1 MMEQYRRIR
10 RDLPEGTILFF
21 RLGDFYEMFLG
32 DAKDAARIL
41 DITLTKRHDIPM
53 CGFPYHA
60 AEGYIAQL
68 IGAGKKVAICEQ
80 VEDPAAAKGIV
91 KREITRV
98 VTPGTVLN
106 EGSLDRSRNNYLAGL
121 VREGDHFGL
130 AMLDLSTGTFWI
142 EESTSAEALSNN
154 LARYTPQECIVPEAS
169 MEDDLIDPILGK
181 TLKTICEDWTFE
193 ADSAEDVLLRH
204 FKVHSLKGFGC
215 ENSPLGLRAA
225 GAVLYYVNTELRRN
239 LAHVRRIQVKNPEDY
254 LLLDETT
261 VMNLE
266 LIAPLN
272 PARQGPKAT
281 LLNVLDST
289 RTAMGARMLRDWIV
303 RPLSDLPSINA
314 RHDAV
319 DAFTQQRP
327 LLSEVRNT
335 LGDMRDLERIMSRLG
350 SGSGNARDLRSV
362 GESLDQLPK
371 LKELLVGSASCIQ
384 EPVQM
389 QNEDT
394 RSRIRDSTRGRE
406 AALLCGNDG
415 KEWQP
420 CPTRKH
426 PFQTLE
432 KSIELLPTLG
442 KRIDEAI
449 DDEPAVSTK
458 EGGMIRKGF
467 STELDDLR
475 DAGAK
480 GKQWLAEFQ
489 AAEQERTGIK
499 SLKIRYNKVFGYF
512 IEITKSNL
520 SMVPEEYTRKQTM
533 TNAERFITP
542 ELKEY
547 ENKILGAQERAVAL
561 ELELFTQIREEV
573 VKEIDTIQRNARAVA
588 EVDVLATFAE
598 DALTRRYVRPIMS
611 ESDDLEIHDGR
622 HAVVEQMPDAER
634 FVPNDTTLNCI
645 DHQLVIITGPNM
657 AGKSTYIRQVALITI
672 MAHIGSFV
680 PASEAKIGLVDRV
693 FTRVGASDD
702 LARGR
707 STFMVE
713 MQETANILNNATPK
727 SLIVLDEIGRG
738 TSTFDGISIAWSVA
752 EFLCTNPAVRAKTLF
767 ATHYHELTD
776 LSLTM
781 PGVQNANV
789 LVKERGDQIT
799 FLRKIV
805 PGSADKSY
813 GIHVARLAGLP
824 DQVLNRANEILRNLE
839 EGEFEAE
846 GAPKIARRTV
856 RKKKPDDSQMD
867 LF

>member
-1 MMEQYRRIR
+1 MAEKTTPMMDQYRRIR
-10 RDLPEGTILFF
+10 RELPENTILFF
-21 RLGDFYEMFLG
+21 RLGDFYEMFME
-32 DAKDAARIL
+32 DAKEAARIL

-53 CGFPYHA
+53 CGIPYHA
-60 AEGYIAQL
+60 AEGYLAQL
-68 IGAGKKVAICEQ
+68 IAAGKKVAICEQ

-98 VTPGTVLN
+98 VTPGTVLD
-106 EGSLDRSRNNYLAGL
+106 ETSLDRTKNNYLASL
-121 VREGDHFGL
+121 VRENECFGL
-130 AMLDLSTGTFWI
+130 AMLDLSTGAFWI
-142 EESTSAEALSNN
+142 EESTSAGALSGN
-154 LARYTPQECIVPEAS
+154 LARYAPQECIVAETATNDA
-169 MEDDLIDPILGK
+169 EILAVMGR
-181 TLKTICEDWTFE
+181 TLKTIGEDWTFE
-193 ADSAEDVLLRH
+193 AKNAEEVLLRH

-225 GAVLYYVNTELRRN
+225 GAMLYYVNTGLRRN
-239 LAHVRRIQVKNPEDY
+239 LAHVRRIQVKNPDDY

-261 VMNLE
+261 IMNLE
-266 LIAPLN
+266 LVAPLN
-272 PARQGPKAT
+272 PARQGPKST
-281 LLNVLDST
+281 LLSVLDTT

-303 RPLSDLPSINA
+303 RPLRDLSEINA
-314 RHDAV
+314 RLDAV
-319 DAFTQQRP
+319 ETFTTNRT
-327 LLSEVRNT
+327 LLAEVREL
-335 LGDMRDLERIMSRLG
+335 LGEMRDLERIMSRLG
-350 SGSGNARDLRSV
+350 SGGGNARDLRAV
-362 GESLDQLPK
+362 GESLDQLPQ
-371 LKELLVGSASCIQ
+371 LKKLLVGPASCIQ
-384 EPVQM
+384 EPVETQLK
-389 QNEDT
+389 DT
-394 RSRIRDSTRGRE
+394 RSRIRE
-406 AALLCGNDG
+406 A
-415 KEWQP
+415 
-420 CPTRKH
+420 CPTMEH
-426 PFQTLE
+426 PFRTLE
-432 KSIELLPTLG
+432 KSLTELPDIG
-442 KRIDEAI
+442 KMIHEAI

-458 EGGMIRKGF
+458 DGGMIRRGF
-467 STELDDLR
+467 SAELDELR
-475 DAGAK
+475 DAAGK

-489 AAEQERTGIK
+489 TAEQERTGIK
-499 SLKIRYNKVFGYF
+499 SLKVRFNQVFGYF
-512 IEITKSNL
+512 IEITNSNL
-520 SMVPEEYTRKQTM
+520 SMVPETYTRKQTM

-561 ELELFTQIREEV
+561 EFELFSQLRDEV
-573 VKEIDTIQRNARAVA
+573 VKHIDEIQRNARAVA
-588 EVDVLATFAE
+588 EVDVLASFAE
-598 DALTRRYVRPIMS
+598 NALTRRYVRPAMS
-611 ESDDLEIHDGR
+611 EQDELIIHDGR

-634 FVPNDTTLNCI
+634 FVPNDTTLNCS
-645 DHQLVIITGPNM
+645 DHQLIVITGPNM

-672 MAHIGSFV
+672 IAHIGSFV
-680 PASEAKIGLVDRV
+680 PASQAKIGLVDRV

-752 EFLCTNPAVRAKTLF
+752 EFLCTNPSVRAKTLF

-805 PGSADKSY
+805 PGAADKSY

-824 DQVLNRANEILRNLE
+824 ASVLERANEILHNLE

-846 GAPKIARRTV
+846 GMPKLAQHRTR
-856 RKKKPDDSQMD
+856 RKKASDSQMN

>member
-10 RDLPEGTILFF
+10 RELPENTLLFF
-21 RLGDFYEMFLG
+21 RLGDFYEMFMD
-32 DAKDAARIL
+32 DAKEAARIL
-41 DITLTKRHDIPM
+41 DITLTKRHDVPM
-53 CGFPYHA
+53 CGIPYHA
-60 AEGYIAQL
+60 ADGYLAQL
-68 IGAGKKVAICEQ
+68 IDAGKKVAICEQ

-91 KREITRV
+91 KRAVTRI
-98 VTPGTVLN
+98 VTPGTILD
-106 EGSLDRSRNNYLAGL
+106 EGTLDRAKNNYLAGL
-121 VREGDHFGL
+121 VRDGERFGL
-130 AMLDLSTGTFWI
+130 AMLDLSTGAFWI
-142 EESTSAEALSNN
+142 EESSSANALAGN
-154 LARYTPQECIVPEAS
+154 LARYAPQECIVAEAAAND
-169 MEDDLIDPILGK
+169 EVLFPILGK
-181 TLKTICEDWTFE
+181 TLQTVCEDWTFE
-193 ADSAEDVLLRH
+193 KANAEDTLLRH

-225 GAVLYYVNTELRRN
+225 GAVLHYVATELRRN
-239 LAHVRRIQVKNPEDY
+239 LAHVRRIQVKNPDDY

-272 PARQGPKAT
+272 PARQGPKST
-281 LLNVLDST
+281 LLSVLDT
-289 RTAMGARMLRDWIV
+289 TKTAMGARLLRDWIV
-303 RPLSDLPSINA
+303 RPLNNLDAINT
-314 RHDAV
+314 RLNAV
-319 DAFTQQRP
+319 SAFVENRI
-327 LLSEVRNT
+327 LLNDIRDV

-350 SGSGNARDLRSV
+350 SGGGNARDLRAV

-371 LKELLVGSASCIQ
+371 LKELLT
-384 EPVQM
+384 
-389 QNEDT
+389 QNQ
-394 RSRIRDSTRGRE
+394 
-406 AALLCGNDG
+406 N
-415 KEWQP
+415 
-420 CPTRKH
+420 
-426 PFQTLE
+426 FQTL
-432 KSIELLPTLG
+432 KTTIELLPDLG

-458 EGGMIRKGF
+458 EGGMIRRSF
-467 STELDDLR
+467 SAELDELR
-475 DAGAK
+475 DAAGK

-489 AAEQERTGIK
+489 ASEQERTGIK
-499 SLKIRYNKVFGYF
+499 SLKVRFNQVFGYF
-512 IEITKSNL
+512 IEITNSNL
-520 SMVPEEYTRKQTM
+520 SMVPESYIRKQTM
-533 TNAERFITP
+533 ANAERFITP

-547 ENKILGAQERAVAL
+547 ENKILGAQERAIAL
-561 ELELFTQIREEV
+561 EFELFSQLREEV
-573 VKEIDTIQRNARAVA
+573 VKHIDAIQRNARAVA
-588 EVDVLATFAE
+588 EADVLTAFA
-598 DALTRRYVRPIMS
+598 DNALSRRYVRPAMS
-611 ESDDLEIHDGR
+611 NGDELMIRDGR

-634 FVPNDTTLNCI
+634 FVPNDTTLNCT
-645 DHQLVIITGPNM
+645 DHQLIVITGPNM

-752 EFLCTNPAVRAKTLF
+752 EFLCTNPSVRAKTLF

-805 PGSADKSY
+805 PGAADKSY

-824 DQVLNRANEILRNLE
+824 PSVLERANEILRNLE
-839 EGEFEAE
+839 EGEFEVE
-846 GAPKIARRTV
+846 GTPKIARHGSR
-856 RKKKPDDSQMD
+856 RKKPNDSQLS

>member
-1 MMEQYRRIR
+1 MMDQYRRIR
-10 RDLPEGTILFF
+10 RELPENTLLFF
-21 RLGDFYEMFLG
+21 RLGDFYEMFME
-32 DAKDAARIL
+32 DAKEASRIL

-53 CGFPYHA
+53 CGIPYHA
-60 AEGYIAQL
+60 ADGYLAQL
-68 IGAGKKVAICEQ
+68 IDAGKKVAICEQ

-91 KREITRV
+91 KRAVTRI
-98 VTPGTVLN
+98 VTPGTILD
-106 EGSLDRSRNNYLAGL
+106 EGPLDRAKNNYLAGL
-121 VREGDHFGL
+121 VRDGERFGL
-130 AMLDLSTGTFWI
+130 AMLDLSTGAFWI
-142 EESTSAEALSNN
+142 EESSSAGALSGN
-154 LARYTPQECIVPEAS
+154 LARYAPQECIVAEAAA
-169 MEDDLIDPILGK
+169 DDEAILPILGK
-181 TLKTICEDWTFE
+181 TLKTVCEDWTFE
-193 ADSAEDVLLRH
+193 GDSTEDVLLRH

-225 GAVLYYVNTELRRN
+225 GAVLYYVSTELRRN
-239 LAHVRRIQVKNPEDY
+239 LAHVRRIQVKNPDDY

-266 LIAPLN
+266 LVAPLN
-272 PARQGPKAT
+272 PARQGPKST
-281 LLNVLDST
+281 LLSVLDT
-289 RTAMGARMLRDWIV
+289 TKTAMGARLLRDWIV
-303 RPLSDLPSINA
+303 RPLSDLSSINA
-314 RHDAV
+314 RLDAV
-319 DAFTQQRP
+319 EAFTTDRT
-327 LLSEVRNT
+327 LLAQVREL
-335 LGDMRDLERIMSRLG
+335 LGEMRDLERIMSRLG
-350 SGSGNARDLRSV
+350 SGGGNARDLRAV

-371 LKELLVGSASCIQ
+371 LKELLTEPFVGLTSCIQ
-384 EPVQM
+384 EPVKM
-389 QNEDT
+389 QTENT
-394 RSRIRDSTRGRE
+394 RSRIRE
-406 AALLCGNDG
+406 A
-415 KEWQP
+415 
-420 CPTRKH
+420 CPTMKH

-432 KSIELLPTLG
+432 KLIEILPTLG
-442 KRIDEAI
+442 KAIDEAI

-458 EGGMIRKGF
+458 EGGMIRRGF
-467 STELDDLR
+467 SADLDELR
-475 DAGAK
+475 DAAGK

-499 SLKIRYNKVFGYF
+499 SLKVRYNKVFGYF
-512 IEITKSNL
+512 IEITNSNL
-520 SMVPEEYTRKQTM
+520 SMVPESYIRKQTM

-561 ELELFTQIREEV
+561 EFELFSQIREDV
-573 VKEIDTIQRNARAVA
+573 VKHIDAIQRNARAVA
-588 EVDVLATFAE
+588 EADVLAAFA
-598 DALTRRYVRPIMS
+598 DNALSRRYVRPAMS
-611 ESDDLEIHDGR
+611 NGDELILHDGR

-634 FVPNDTTLNCI
+634 FVPNDTTLNCT
-645 DHQLVIITGPNM
+645 DHQLIVITGPNM

-805 PGSADKSY
+805 PGAADKSY

-824 DQVLNRANEILRNLE
+824 QSVLDRANEILHNLE

-846 GAPKIARRTV
+846 GAPKLAQHRLR
-856 RKKKPDDSQMD
+856 RKKPNDSQMD

>member
-1 MMEQYRRIR
+1 MDSNKKITPMMEQYRRIR
-10 RDLPEGTILFF
+10 RDLPDDTILFF

-60 AEGYIAQL
+60 AEGYISQ
-68 IGAGKKVAICEQ
+68 IISAGRKVAICEQ

-98 VTPGTVLN
+98 VTPGTILD
-106 EGSLDRSRNNYLAGL
+106 EGTLDRSRNNYLAGL
-121 VREGDHFGL
+121 VREGSHFGL

-142 EESTSAEALSNN
+142 EESASAEALSNN

-169 MEDDLIDPILGK
+169 VEDDLIDPILGN

-193 ADSAEDVLLRH
+193 AENAEEVLLRH

-225 GAVLYYVNTELRRN
+225 GAVLYYVSTELRRN

-281 LLNVLDST
+281 LLHVLDST

-303 RPLSDLPSINA
+303 RPLRDLSAIHA
-314 RHDAV
+314 RHNAV
-319 DAFTQQRP
+319 SAFVSNRM
-327 LLSEVRNT
+327 LLQDVRGV

-362 GESLDQLPK
+362 GESLDQLPQ
-371 LKELLVGSASCIQ
+371 LKALLVGPASCIQ
-384 EPVQM
+384 EPVETQ
-389 QNEDT
+389 DT
-394 RSRIRDSTRGRE
+394 RSRIRE
-406 AALLCGNDG
+406 A
-415 KEWQP
+415 
-420 CPTRKH
+420 CPTTKH
-426 PFQTLE
+426 PFQGLE
-432 KSIELLPTLG
+432 QSITHLPTLG
-442 KRIDEAI
+442 KQIDEAI

-467 STELDDLR
+467 SPELDELR

-512 IEITKSNL
+512 IEVTKSNL

-547 ENKILGAQERAVAL
+547 ENKILGAQERAVVL
-561 ELELFTQIREEV
+561 ELELFTQIRAEV
-573 VKEIDTIQRNARAVA
+573 VKEIDAIQRNARAVA
-588 EVDVLATFAE
+588 EVDVLSTFAE
-598 DALTRRYVRPIMS
+598 DALTRRYVRPTMS
-611 ESDDLEIHDGR
+611 EGDELEIHDGR
-622 HAVVEQMPDAER
+622 HAVVEQMPEAER
-634 FVPNDTTLNCI
+634 FVPNDTTLNCQ

-781 PGVQNANV
+781 PGVQNESV

-824 DQVLNRANEILRNLE
+824 SQVIDRANEILRNLE

-846 GAPKIARRTV
+846 GSPKIARHGP
-856 RKKKPDDSQMD
+856 RKKKANDSQMD

>member
-1 MMEQYRRIR
+1 MEAKNKTTPMMDQYRRIR
-10 RDLPEGTILFF
+10 RELPENTILFF
-21 RLGDFYEMFLG
+21 RLGDFYEMFMD
-32 DAKDAARIL
+32 DAKEAARIL

-53 CGFPYHA
+53 CGIPYHA
-60 AEGYIAQL
+60 AEGYLAQL
-68 IGAGKKVAICEQ
+68 IDAGKKVAICEQ

-91 KREITRV
+91 KRAVTRI
-98 VTPGTVLN
+98 VTPGTILD
-106 EGSLDRSRNNYLAGL
+106 EGTLDRTKNNYLAGL
-121 VREGDHFGL
+121 VREGERFGL
-130 AMLDLSTGTFWI
+130 AMLDLSTGAFWI
-142 EESTSAEALSNN
+142 EESSSAEALSGN
-154 LARYTPQECIVPEAS
+154 LARYAPQECIVAEAS
-169 MEDDLIDPILGK
+169 ADDAVILPILGS
-181 TLKTICEDWTFE
+181 TLKTVCEDWTFE
-193 ADSAEDVLLRH
+193 SAGAEDFLLRH

-225 GAVLYYVNTELRRN
+225 GAVLYYVNTGLRRN
-239 LAHVRRIQVKNPEDY
+239 LAHVRRIQVKNPDDY

-281 LLNVLDST
+281 LLSVLDTT

-303 RPLSDLPSINA
+303 RPLSDLAAIHA
-314 RHDAV
+314 RLDAV
-319 DAFTQQRP
+319 QAFTANRT
-327 LLSEVRNT
+327 LLAEMREL
-335 LGDMRDLERIMSRLG
+335 LGEMRDLERMMSRLG
-350 SGSGNARDLRSV
+350 SGGGNARDLRAV

-371 LKELLVGSASCIQ
+371 LKELLAES
-384 EPVQM
+384 E
-389 QNEDT
+389 
-394 RSRIRDSTRGRE
+394 
-406 AALLCGNDG
+406 
-415 KEWQP
+415 
-420 CPTRKH
+420 

-432 KSIELLPTLG
+432 KSLTELPAIG
-442 KRIDEAI
+442 KMIREAI

-458 EGGMIRKGF
+458 EGGMIRRGF
-467 STELDDLR
+467 SAELDALR
-475 DAGAK
+475 DAAGK

-499 SLKIRYNKVFGYF
+499 SLKVRFNQVFGYF
-512 IEITKSNL
+512 IEITNSNL
-520 SMVPEEYTRKQTM
+520 SMVPEHYTRKQTM

-561 ELELFTQIREEV
+561 EFELFTQIRGEV
-573 VKEIDTIQRNARAVA
+573 VQHIDEVQRNARIVA
-588 EVDVLATFAE
+588 EADVLAAFAE
-598 DALTRRYVRPIMS
+598 NALTRRYVRPVMS
-611 ESDDLEIHDGR
+611 GGDELMIRDGR
-622 HAVVEQMPDAER
+622 HAVVEQMPDSER
-634 FVPNDTTLNCI
+634 FVPNDTTLNCS
-645 DHQLVIITGPNM
+645 DHQLIVITGPNM

-680 PASEAKIGLVDRV
+680 PASEAQIGLVDRV

-776 LSLTM
+776 LSLTL

-805 PGSADKSY
+805 PGAADKSY

-824 DQVLNRANEILRNLE
+824 PSVLERAREILHNLE

-846 GAPKIARRTV
+846 GSPKLAQHRTR
-856 RKKKPDDSQMD
+856 RKKPGDSQLS

>member
-1 MMEQYRRIR
+1 MADKPTPMMEQYRRIR
-10 RDLPEGTILFF
+10 RELPENTLLFF
-21 RLGDFYEMFLG
+21 RLGDFYEMFME
-32 DAKDAARIL
+32 DAREASRIL

-53 CGFPYHA
+53 CGVPYHA
-60 AEGYIAQL
+60 AEGYLAQL
-68 IGAGKKVAICEQ
+68 IEAGKKVAICEQ

-91 KREITRV
+91 KREVTRV
-98 VTPGTVLN
+98 VTPGTVLD
-106 EGSLDRSRNNYLAGL
+106 ETALDRSRNNYLAGL
-121 VREGDHFGL
+121 VREGETFGL

-142 EESTSAEALSNN
+142 EESASAEALANN
-154 LARYTPQECIVPEAS
+154 LARYAPQECIVAETAAD
-169 MEDDLIDPILGK
+169 DDLIDPVLGQ
-181 TLKTICEDWTFE
+181 TLKTVCDDWTFE

-239 LAHVRRIQVKNPEDY
+239 LAHVRRIQVKNPDDY
-254 LLLDETT
+254 VLLDETT

-281 LLNVLDST
+281 LLHVLDST
-289 RTAMGARMLRDWIV
+289 RTAMGARMLRDWII
-303 RPLSDLPSINA
+303 RPLRELAAINA
-314 RHDAV
+314 RLDAV
-319 DAFTQQRP
+319 QAFTEKRT
-327 LLSEVRNT
+327 LLAEVREM
-335 LGDMRDLERIMSRLG
+335 LGEMRDLERIMSRLG
-350 SGSGNARDLRSV
+350 SGGGNARDLCAV
-362 GESLDQLPK
+362 GESLDQLPTLKK
-371 LKELLVGSASCIQ
+371 LLAKNQFFKGV
-384 EPVQM
+384 
-389 QNEDT
+389 
-394 RSRIRDSTRGRE
+394 
-406 AALLCGNDG
+406 
-415 KEWQP
+415 
-420 CPTRKH
+420 
-426 PFQTLE
+426 E
-432 KSIELLPTLG
+432 KSITELPG
-442 KRIDEAI
+442 IVKKISEAI
-449 DDEPAVSTK
+449 DDEPAVSVK
-458 EGGMIRKGF
+458 EGGMIRRGF
-467 STELDDLR
+467 SDELDDLR
-475 DAGAK
+475 DAAGK

-489 AAEQERTGIK
+489 ASEQERTGIK

-512 IEITKSNL
+512 IEVTNSNL

-561 ELELFTQIREEV
+561 EFELFVQLRNEV
-573 VKEIDTIQRNARAVA
+573 VKEIDAIQRNARAVA

-598 DALTRRYVRPIMS
+598 DALTRRYVRPVM
-611 ESDDLEIHDGR
+611 SDDDTLSITDGR
-622 HAVVEQMPDAER
+622 HAVVEQMPDSER
-634 FVPNDTTLNCI
+634 FVPNDTTLNCQ

-680 PASEAKIGLVDRV
+680 PASEAQIGLVDRV

-781 PGVQNANV
+781 PGVQNCNV
-789 LVKERGDQIT
+789 LVKERGDRIT

-824 DQVLNRANEILRNLE
+824 ASVLERAEEILRNLE

-846 GAPKIARRTV
+846 GTPKIARQRTR
-856 RKKKPDDSQMD
+856 RKKTDDSQMH
-867 LF
+867 FF

>member
-1 MMEQYRRIR
+1 MMDQYRRIR
-10 RDLPEGTILFF
+10 RELPENTILFF
-21 RLGDFYEMFLG
+21 RLGDFYEMFLD
-32 DAKDAARIL
+32 DAKEASRIL

-53 CGFPYHA
+53 CGVPYHA
-60 AEGYIAQL
+60 VEGYLAQL
-68 IGAGKKVAICEQ
+68 VEAGKKVAICEQ

-91 KREITRV
+91 KRAVTRI
-98 VTPGTVLN
+98 VTPGTILD
-106 EGSLDRSRNNYLAGL
+106 EATLDRDRNNYLAGL
-121 VREGDHFGL
+121 VRDGDRFGL
-130 AMLDLSTGTFWI
+130 AMLDLSTGAFWL
-142 EESTSAEALSNN
+142 EESASAGALANN
-154 LARYTPQECIVPEAS
+154 LARYAPQECIVAEAAT
-169 MEDDLIDPILGK
+169 DDDAISPILGN
-181 TLKTICEDWTFE
+181 TLKTVCEDWTFE
-193 ADSAEDVLLRH
+193 RDNAEDVLLRH

-215 ENSPLGLRAA
+215 ENAPLGLRAA
-225 GAVLYYVNTELRRN
+225 GAVLYYVSTELRRN
-239 LAHVRRIQVKNPEDY
+239 LAHVRRIQVKNPDDY
-254 LLLDETT
+254 LWLDETT

-266 LIAPLN
+266 LVAPLN

-281 LLNVLDST
+281 LLKVLDST
-289 RTAMGARMLRDWIV
+289 RTAMGARLLRDWIV
-303 RPLSDLPSINA
+303 RPLSDLSTINA
-314 RHDAV
+314 RLDAV
-319 DAFTQQRP
+319 GAFVSNRM
-327 LLSEVRNT
+327 LLNDIRGV
-335 LGDMRDLERIMSRLG
+335 LGDLRDLERIMSRLG
-350 SGSGNARDLRSV
+350 SGGGNARDLRAV
-362 GESLDQLPK
+362 GESLDQLPR
-371 LKELLVGSASCIQ
+371 LKELLAGPASGIQ
-384 EPVQM
+384 EPIKM
-389 QNEDT
+389 ENEDT
-394 RSRIRDSTRGRE
+394 HSQIRE
-406 AALLCGNDG
+406 A
-415 KEWQP
+415 
-420 CPTRKH
+420 CPTIKN
-426 PFQTLE
+426 PFQPLE

-442 KRIDEAI
+442 KMIDEAI
-449 DDEPAVSTK
+449 DDEPAISTK
-458 EGGMIRKGF
+458 DGGMIRRGF
-467 STELDDLR
+467 SADLDELR
-475 DAGAK
+475 DAAGK

-489 AAEQERTGIK
+489 MAERERTGIK
-499 SLKIRYNKVFGYF
+499 SLKVRYNKVFGYF
-512 IEITKSNL
+512 IEITKSHL

-547 ENKILGAQERAVAL
+547 ENKILGAQERAVTL
-561 ELELFTQIREEV
+561 ELELFIQLRDEV

-588 EVDVLATFAE
+588 EADVLAAFAE
-598 DALTRRYVRPIMS
+598 NALTRHYVRPEMS
-611 ESDDLEIHDGR
+611 EDDALEIRDGR
-622 HAVVEQMPDAER
+622 HAVVEQMPNAER

-645 DHQLVIITGPNM
+645 DHQLIIITGPNM

-824 DQVLNRANEILRNLE
+824 ASVLNRANEILKNLE
-839 EGEFEAE
+839 EGEFESE
-846 GAPKIARRTV
+846 GTPKIARQRPRR
-856 RKKKPDDSQMD
+856 RKRDDSQMD

>member
-1 MMEQYRRIR
+1 MDQYRRIR
-10 RDLPEGTILFF
+10 RELPENTILFF
-21 RLGDFYEMFLG
+21 RLGDFYEMFMD
-32 DAKDAARIL
+32 DAKEAARIL
-41 DITLTKRHDIPM
+41 DITLTKRQDVPM
-53 CGFPYHA
+53 CGVPYHA
-60 AEGYIAQL
+60 AEGYLAQL

-98 VTPGTVLN
+98 VTPGTILD
-106 EGSLDRSRNNYLAGL
+106 ETALDRAKNNYLAGL
-121 VREGDHFGL
+121 VHDSGRFGL
-130 AMLDLSTGTFWI
+130 AMLDLSTGAFWI
-142 EESTSAEALSNN
+142 EESSSAGALSGN
-154 LARYTPQECIVPEAS
+154 LARYVPQECIVAEKAE
-169 MEDDLIDPILGK
+169 EDAAILPILGN
-181 TLKTICEDWTFE
+181 TLKTVCEDWTFDS
-193 ADSAEDVLLRH
+193 ASAEDVLLRH

-225 GAVLYYVNTELRRN
+225 GAVLYYVSTGLRRN
-239 LAHVRRIQVKNPEDY
+239 LAHVRRIQVKNPDDY

-266 LIAPLN
+266 LVAPLN
-272 PARQGPKAT
+272 PARQGPKST
-281 LLNVLDST
+281 LLSVLDT
-289 RTAMGARMLRDWIV
+289 TKTAMGARLLRDWIV
-303 RPLSDLPSINA
+303 RPLNNLAAINA
-314 RHDAV
+314 RLDAV
-319 DAFTQQRP
+319 EAFTANRT
-327 LLSEVRNT
+327 LLAQVRDL
-335 LGDMRDLERIMSRLG
+335 LGEMRDLERIMSRLG
-350 SGSGNARDLRSV
+350 SGGGNARDLRAV
-362 GESLDQLPK
+362 GESLDQLPN
-371 LKELLVGSASCIQ
+371 LKELLA
-384 EPVQM
+384 
-389 QNEDT
+389 QNE
-394 RSRIRDSTRGRE
+394 
-406 AALLCGNDG
+406 NF
-415 KEWQP
+415 QP
-420 CPTRKH
+420 
-426 PFQTLE
+426 LE
-432 KSIELLPTLG
+432 KSLTELPTIG
-442 KRIDEAI
+442 TMINEAI
-449 DDEPAVSTK
+449 DDEPAVSVK
-458 EGGMIRKGF
+458 EGGMIRRGF
-467 STELDDLR
+467 STELDELR
-475 DAGAK
+475 DAAGK

-499 SLKIRYNKVFGYF
+499 SLKVRFNQVFGYF
-512 IEITKSNL
+512 IEITNSNL
-520 SMVPEEYTRKQTM
+520 AMVPEAYTRKQTM

-561 ELELFTQIREEV
+561 EFELFAQIRDEV
-573 VKEIDTIQRNARAVA
+573 VKHIDAIQRNARAVA
-588 EVDVLATFAE
+588 EADVLAAFAE
-598 DALTRRYVRPIMS
+598 NALTRRYVRPAMS
-611 ESDDLEIHDGR
+611 DGDELVIRDGR

-634 FVPNDTTLNCI
+634 FVPNDTTLNCSS
-645 DHQLVIITGPNM
+645 HQLIVITGPNM

-680 PASEAKIGLVDRV
+680 PAGEAHIGLVDRV

-805 PGSADKSY
+805 PGAADKSY

-824 DQVLNRANEILRNLE
+824 SSVLERAAEILRNLE

-846 GAPKIARRTV
+846 GAPKIARHGAR
-856 RKKKPDDSQMD
+856 RKKSSDSQMN

>member
-1 MMEQYRRIR
+1 MDQYRRIR
-10 RDLPEGTILFF
+10 RELPENTILFF
-21 RLGDFYEMFLG
+21 RLGDFYEMFMD
-32 DAKDAARIL
+32 DAKEAARIL
-41 DITLTKRHDIPM
+41 DITLTKRQDVPM
-53 CGFPYHA
+53 CGVPYHA
-60 AEGYIAQL
+60 AEGYLAQL

-98 VTPGTVLN
+98 VTPGTILD
-106 EGSLDRSRNNYLAGL
+106 ETALDRAKNNYLAGL
-121 VREGDHFGL
+121 VHDSGRFGL
-130 AMLDLSTGTFWI
+130 AMLDLSTGAFWI
-142 EESTSAEALSNN
+142 EESSSAGALSGN
-154 LARYTPQECIVPEAS
+154 LARYVPQECIVAEKAE
-169 MEDDLIDPILGK
+169 EDAAILPILGN
-181 TLKTICEDWTFE
+181 TLKTVCEDWTFDS
-193 ADSAEDVLLRH
+193 ASAEDVLLRH

-225 GAVLYYVNTELRRN
+225 GAVLYYVSTGLRRN
-239 LAHVRRIQVKNPEDY
+239 LAHVRRIQVKNPDDY

-266 LIAPLN
+266 LVAPLN
-272 PARQGPKAT
+272 PARQGPKST
-281 LLNVLDST
+281 LLSVLDT
-289 RTAMGARMLRDWIV
+289 TKTAMGARLLRDWIV
-303 RPLSDLPSINA
+303 RPLNNLAAINA
-314 RHDAV
+314 RLDAV
-319 DAFTQQRP
+319 EAFTANRT
-327 LLSEVRNT
+327 LLAQV
-335 LGDMRDLERIMSRLG
+335 
-350 SGSGNARDLRSV
+350 RDLRAV
-362 GESLDQLPK
+362 GESLDQLPN
-371 LKELLVGSASCIQ
+371 LKELLA
-384 EPVQM
+384 
-389 QNEDT
+389 QNE
-394 RSRIRDSTRGRE
+394 
-406 AALLCGNDG
+406 NF
-415 KEWQP
+415 QP
-420 CPTRKH
+420 
-426 PFQTLE
+426 LE
-432 KSIELLPTLG
+432 KSLTELPTIG
-442 KRIDEAI
+442 TMINEAI
-449 DDEPAVSTK
+449 DDEPAVSVK
-458 EGGMIRKGF
+458 EGGMIRRGF
-467 STELDDLR
+467 STELDELR
-475 DAGAK
+475 DAAGK

-499 SLKIRYNKVFGYF
+499 SLKVRFNQVFGYF
-512 IEITKSNL
+512 IEITNSNL
-520 SMVPEEYTRKQTM
+520 AMVPEAYTRKQTM

-561 ELELFTQIREEV
+561 EFELFAQIRDEV
-573 VKEIDTIQRNARAVA
+573 VKHIDAIQRNARAVA
-588 EVDVLATFAE
+588 EADVLAAFAE
-598 DALTRRYVRPIMS
+598 NALTRRYVRPAMS
-611 ESDDLEIHDGR
+611 DGDELVIRDGR

-634 FVPNDTTLNCI
+634 FVPNDTTLNCSS
-645 DHQLVIITGPNM
+645 HQLIVITGPNM

-680 PASEAKIGLVDRV
+680 PAGEAHIGLVDRV

-805 PGSADKSY
+805 PGAADKSY

-824 DQVLNRANEILRNLE
+824 SSVLERAAEILRNLE

-846 GAPKIARRTV
+846 GAPKIARHGAR
-856 RKKKPDDSQMD
+856 RKKSSDSQMN